1 MPKEPRIGHTTGTK
15 GTQNLET
22 PPRKRIASRKEAFQI
37 IAGPIIAIRN
47 ALDGLIPTS
56 CRNAQ
61 IGTFGKGSQAENP
74 KDVKSTFAP
83 LPPALFPK
91 RATMEAGTGACA
103 FCCTR
108 LTRTSFPNVGKRPYR
123 FSMTERRP
131 IGISLQAI

>member
-83 LPPALFPK
+83 LPPALFPSGLQWK
-91 RATMEAGTGACA
+91 QARVPAPSAALGLREQASRTWESGHIA
-103 FCCTR
+103 F
-108 LTRTSFPNVGKRPYR
+108 L
-123 FSMTERRP
+123 
-131 IGISLQAI
+131 